1 MILKNR
7 SSAIS
12 ITEEDIRRLTERFE
26 VVYVVADDPEAIPAP
41 GDAVAGA

>member
-12 ITEEDIRRLTERFE
+12 ITDEDIRELTERFE
-26 VVYVVADDPEAIPAP
+26 VVYAVADDPEAIPP
-41 GDAVAGA
+41 PAVAGA